1 MAALTLK
8 CVADVMTPR
17 GQASHKPQGRK
28 PRHAPMPF
36 GEAKPLWGF
45 DGSQCGR
52 MPQSAARA
60 EGDIARMLG
69 VRGAGAGVLDDAAG
83 EKRRCGSVRQ

>member
-1 MAALTLK
+1 MTL
-8 CVADVMTPR
+8 R

-45 DGSQCGR
+45 DGSQSGR
-52 MPQSAARA
+52 MLQTEVRR
-60 EGDIARMLG
+60 EGDIARMSD
-69 VRGAGAGVLDDAAG
+69 VRDAGPESWMTQRTRDDVTAA
-83 EKRRCGSVRQ
+83 